1 MSQPITSYLRKVLL
15 LDAAVSGA
23 AGVLMIAGAGILS
36 SLLALPSGLLF
47 WSGLVLVP
55 FVAMLVAV
63 ARRPSAPRLV
73 LIDIVGVNVLWV
85 IASFAIMAVGII
97 QPNMLGVFFITV
109 QALAVALFA
118 ALQAAGLRATAV
130 PG

>member
-1 MSQPITSYLRKVLL
+1 MSQPITPYLRKVLL

-23 AGVLMIAGAGILS
+23 AGVLMIGGAGVLS
-36 SLLALPSGLLF
+36 GLLALPSTLLF

-55 FVAMLVAV
+55 FVAVLVAV
-63 ARRPSAPRLV
+63 ARRSSAPRIV

-85 IASFAIMAVGII
+85 IASFAIMAIGIV
-97 QPNMLGVFFITV
+97 QPNLLGVLFITA

-118 ALQAAGLRATAV
+118 ALQAAGLRAAAV